1 MNRTRD
7 ETAMTDILTAPRRP
21 WRLALL
27 TALMALLMLSAA
39 WPGAALAAVAAPA
52 APEGEE
58 SGVEAALEMTL
69 SPVGNG
75 VVRPGDALAVS
86 VTISNETPLDS
97 PAAEVVLELGTAA
110 LGDRAALSA
119 WLAGDGGA
127 GDLVVVGSALADAV
141 DAGELGVTGVML
153 SPDDPQLAGRAPG
166 VYPLRAT
173 ATNASAS
180 LVSTSVMI
188 VPDDGAGGAGVGV
201 VVPLTAPPA
210 SDGLLSAEE
219 LTDLTAPDGQLTAQ
233 LDAVTGTS
241 AILAVDPAIPAAVR
255 ALGSAAPLSA
265 TAWLAQL
272 ESLPNERFALQ
283 FGEADIAAQLN
294 AGLPA
299 PLAPTT
305 LQPYLNAADF
315 VPDPA
320 ATPTPTPTATPTPTP
335 APAAVDTD
343 APAPSDSPEPTPTPT
358 PTTPPGQPVYPTL
371 DELVSVE
378 ATRGAVYWP
387 FTGTAGP
394 TTVATLGGLG
404 SGEDAALTLIPSG
417 TTAAGGGSATV
428 AARAVAGAAAVLVY
442 DSAVSAALR
451 DASAIDESSL
461 RGAALTEAT
470 AHLAFAVRESGGR
483 PIAVTVDRVDGRSR
497 IGLTT
502 ALSTVANAPGATP
515 VGLDALVAAEPVA
528 ITVAD
533 VAPDEARTGAVTEL
547 VAGEAALTDFATI
560 LEDPALITGPERAS
574 MLQLLGGAWLPDP
587 EAWQA
592 ALADHREATA
602 ATLGAVSIPQLSDI
616 NLVGQN
622 VPLRIWVRNSLPW
635 PVDVVLIAQPD
646 APRLLVQEATTVRA
660 EPDSN
665 TRVEIPVEAHV
676 GNGEVDIRFAL
687 LSPTDV
693 AVGSP
698 QVATVMVRAD
708 WEVIGVGALVT
719 VVGGLLIIGLIR
731 TVRRRRRAAA
741 DAAAGEDGEG

>member
-1 MNRTRD
+1 
-7 ETAMTDILTAPRRP
+7 MTDIPAAPRRP

-27 TALMALLMLSAA
+27 TALMVVLMLAPAWSSAA
-39 WPGAALAAVAAPA
+39 AATATAATSAAA
-52 APEGEE
+52 AATPESDETDTD
-58 SGVEAALEMTL
+58 AALEMTL

-75 VVRPGDALAVS
+75 IVRPGDALAVS
-86 VTISNETPLDS
+86 VTLSNDTSLNS
-97 PAAEVVLELGTAA
+97 PAAEVVLELGAA
-110 LGDRAALSA
+110 PLGDRAALSS
-119 WLAGDGGA
+119 WLAGDGTA
-127 GDLVVVGSALADAV
+127 GDLAVVAVAVADAV
-141 DAGELGVTGVML
+141 EAGERGVTGLML
-153 SPDDPQLAGRAPG
+153 PPDDPQLAGRAPG

-173 ATNASAS
+173 ATNASGT
-180 LVSTSVMI
+180 LMSTSVMT

-201 VVPLTAPPA
+201 IVPITAPPA
-210 SDGLLSAEE
+210 SDGLLSSDE
-219 LTDLTAPDGQLTAQ
+219 LTALTAPDGELTAQ
-233 LDAVTGTS
+233 LDAVAGTT
-241 AILAVDPAIPAAVR
+241 AILAVDPAVLAAVR
-255 ALGSAAPLSA
+255 ALGSAAPPSA

-272 ESLPNERFALQ
+272 EALPNDRFALQ
-283 FGEADIAAQLN
+283 FGDADVAAQLD

-299 PLAPTT
+299 PLQPTS

-320 ATPTPTPTATPTPTP
+320 ATPVPTPTPTTTPTSTP
-335 APAAVDTD
+335 APAGADTD
-343 APAPSDSPEPTPTPT
+343 EPAQQVTPSPTPTPT

-394 TTVATLGGLG
+394 ATAATLGGLG

-417 TTAAGGGSATV
+417 TTTAGAGDATV
-428 AARAVAGAAAVLVY
+428 AARAVAGEASVLVY

-461 RGAALTEAT
+461 RGAALTEVT

-483 PIAVTVDRVDGRSR
+483 PIAVTVDRLDGRSSF
-497 IGLTT
+497 GLTM

-528 ITVAD
+528 VTVAESE
-533 VAPDEARTGAVTEL
+533 PDEARTAAVTEL
-547 VAGEAALTDFATI
+547 LEGEAALTDFATI
-560 LEDPALITGPERAS
+560 LEDPTLITGPERAS
-574 MLQLLGGAWLPDP
+574 MLQLLGGGWLPHP
-587 EAWQA
+587 ETWQA
-592 ALADHREATA
+592 TLAEHVEATA
-602 ATLGAVSIPQLSDI
+602 ATLNAVSVPQLSDI

-635 PVDVVLIAQPD
+635 PVDVVLIAQPS
-646 APRLLVQEATTVRA
+646 APRLLVQEESTVRA

-676 GNGEVDIRFAL
+676 GNGEVDIRFEL
-687 LSPTDV
+687 LSPTGIP
-693 AVGSP
+693 VGSP

-719 VVGGLLIIGLIR
+719 VVGGLLVIGLFR
-731 TVRRRRRAAA
+731 TVRRRRRATA
-741 DAAAGEDGEG
+741 DAAGAEDGER

>member
-1 MNRTRD
+1 
-7 ETAMTDILTAPRRP
+7 MTDILTAPRRP

-27 TALMALLMLSAA
+27 TALMVLLMLSPA
-39 WPGAALAAVAAPA
+39 WPSSALAAAA
-52 APEGEE
+52 APEGGE

-97 PAAEVVLELGTAA
+97 PAAEVVLELGTEA
-110 LGDRAALSA
+110 LGDRGALSA
-119 WLAGDGGA
+119 WLEGDGGA

-173 ATNASAS
+173 ATNASAT

-201 VVPLTAPPA
+201 VVPVTAPPA

-255 ALGSAAPLSA
+255 ALGSAAPPSA

-272 ESLPNERFALQ
+272 EALPNDRFALQ
-283 FGEADIAAQLN
+283 FGDADIAAQLN

-343 APAPSDSPEPTPTPT
+343 APAPSESPEPTPTPTPT

-371 DELVSVE
+371 DELVSVG

-404 SGEDAALTLIPSG
+404 SDEDAALTLIPSG

-428 AARAVAGAAAVLVY
+428 SARAVADTAAVLVY

-497 IGLTT
+497 LGLTT

-528 ITVAD
+528 VTVAD
-533 VAPDEARTGAVTEL
+533 VTPDEARTGALTEL
-547 VAGEAALTDFATI
+547 VAGEVALTDFATI
-560 LEDPALITGPERAS
+560 LEDPTLITGPERVS
-574 MLQLLGGAWLPDP
+574 MLQLLGGAWVPDP
-587 EAWQA
+587 EAWQE
-592 ALADHREATA
+592 ALADHRDATA
-602 ATLGAVSIPQLSDI
+602 ATLGAVSIPQLTDI

-693 AVGSP
+693 PVGSP

-719 VVGGLLIIGLIR
+719 VVGGLLVIGLIR

-741 DAAAGEDGEG
+741 EATTGEDGER